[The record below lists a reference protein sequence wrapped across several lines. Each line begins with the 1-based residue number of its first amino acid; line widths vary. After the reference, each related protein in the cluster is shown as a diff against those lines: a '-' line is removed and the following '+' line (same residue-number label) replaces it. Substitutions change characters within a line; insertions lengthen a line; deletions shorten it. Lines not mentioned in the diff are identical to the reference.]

1 MKYLRT
7 FTLGAVFVGLNLVMG
22 TASAQTVI
30 YKEVERETMMGRGFT
45 TPQRSQSYIIYSTA
59 THRPLAL
66 IRSSILQ
73 GFRYYSV
80 RTNLSEFNVIRGI
93 VGAKGN
99 ETMFFQSTAS
109 TNSFGTFTVY
119 AYFARGRDATLELG
133 NGTTVDLPRTLKA
146 TTRTVNN
153 VLGAPYVWE
162 ATSTMQFQ
170 PQETRLANAET
181 LQQTIERIRTRLEA
195 QGYERTPNSA

>member
-1 MKYLRT
+1 
-7 FTLGAVFVGLNLVMG
+7 
-22 TASAQTVI
+22 
-30 YKEVERETMMGRGFT
+30 
-45 TPQRSQSYIIYSTA
+45 
-59 THRPLAL
+59 
-66 IRSSILQ
+66 
-73 GFRYYSV
+73 
-80 RTNLSEFNVIRGI
+80 
-93 VGAKGN
+93 
-99 ETMFFQSTAS
+99 
-109 TNSFGTFTVY
+109 
-119 AYFARGRDATLELG
+119 
-133 NGTTVDLPRTLKA
+133 VDLPRTLKA